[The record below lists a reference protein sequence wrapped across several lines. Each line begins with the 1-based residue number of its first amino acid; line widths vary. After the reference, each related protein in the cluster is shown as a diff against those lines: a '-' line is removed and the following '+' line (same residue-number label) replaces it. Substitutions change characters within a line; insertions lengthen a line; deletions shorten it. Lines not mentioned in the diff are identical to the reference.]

1 MKLVKHG
8 KQWLAAGLAL
18 LLALSLAACG
28 GNANNAAP
36 PESESQEENAEE
48 TANAATSAMSEAEQ
62 ALENQSD
69 AEEIEIPDGIPAKGG
84 KIYVQGYEWGPG
96 VPKIIMELP
105 VSAAELTG
113 KDSDALAVTAG
124 VVRNVT
130 GVYFSDENGGALEDT
145 MEGADYV
152 TFELETTQTKS
163 GSPFNYNT
171 EIFMNQWSESY
182 PVIACANVDGENY
195 VLNAD
200 LINSRICPETEAFTD
215 RDEFTGIYKNPMTG
229 EDEEYTLRY
238 AANAPEDLIQDGV
251 KNPLIIW
258 LHGQGEGGTDVDIE
272 LIGNEVVA
280 LNRDEIQSYFTTDGG
295 ADGAYV
301 LAVQC
306 ETYWMDGGDGTNSGG
321 DLISRYTE
329 ILMDTIQ
336 AYVESNPDVD
346 ENRIY
351 LGGCSN
357 GGYMTINMLVS
368 YPDFWAAAYPNC
380 EAYAWSVYEKDDDG
394 EYVYNSDG
402 GYIMTDERWMTDE
415 KINAIKDIPIWFVNA
430 YTDPVV
436 TPQLFSMPTYRALL
450 QAGAENAWYSMFD
463 TVPGSDDPDAF
474 YIGHFAWVYTFN
486 NQVTGVQDRD
496 AIQNGPEDENMGFN
510 PTNDGGGTEKAV
522 NPDGTEYNNLFA
534 WMNAQNKA

>member
-1 MKLVKHG
+1 MKKLG
-8 KQWLAAGLAL
+8 KRWIALALAL

-28 GNANNAAP
+28 GGNVPANDAAG
-36 PESESQEENAEE
+36 ENSEENEENAEE
-48 TANAATSAMSEAEQ
+48 SANASTSAMAEAEQ
-62 ALENQSD
+62 ALANQAD
-69 AEEIEIPDGIPAKGG
+69 AEEIEVPDGVPAAGG
-84 KIYVQGYEWGPG
+84 KIYIQGYEWGPG

-105 VSAAELTG
+105 EPGKELT
-113 KDSDALAVTAG
+113 SQDALAVTAG
-124 VVRNVT
+124 AVRNVT
-130 GVYFSDENGGALEDT
+130 DVYFSDENGDALEDT
-145 MEGADYV
+145 LDGANYV
-152 TFELETTQTKS
+152 TLDLETTQTKS
-163 GSPFNYNT
+163 GSPFVYNL
-171 EIFMNQWSESY
+171 EILMNQWAEEY
-182 PVIACANVDGENY
+182 PVIACVNIDGENY

-200 LINSRICPETEAFTD
+200 LIDSRICPETEAFTD
-215 RDEFTGIYKNPMTG
+215 RGEFTGEYENPMTG
-229 EDEEYTLRY
+229 EKEEYTLRY

-280 LNRDEIQSYFTTDGG
+280 LNRDEIQSYFNTKDG

-321 DLISRYTE
+321 DLVSRYTE
-329 ILMDTIQ
+329 ILMNTIE
-336 AYVESNPDVD
+336 YYLSTNSDID

-357 GGYMTINMLVS
+357 GGYMTMNMLVN

-380 EAYAWSVYEKDDDG
+380 EAYAWSVFEKEDDG
-394 EYVYNSDG
+394 SYAYDG
-402 GYIMTDERWMTDE
+402 NDGYILTAERWMTDE

-436 TPQLFSMPTYRALL
+436 TPQFFSMPTYRALL

-463 TVPGSDDPDAF
+463 TVPGSDDPDAV
-474 YIGHFAWVYTFN
+474 YMGHFAWVYTFN

-496 AIQNGPEDENMGFN
+496 AIKNGPEDEIMGFN
-510 PTNDGGGTEKAV
+510 PTNNGGGTEKAV
-522 NPDGTEYNNLFA
+522 GPDGTEYNNLFA
-534 WMNAQNKA
+534 WMNAQSKA